1 MLAMMLVSGSSCA
14 QAQSNKEQ
22 AAASTSA
29 KPSPAIAEFC
39 KKLDQAMA
47 VLEKDP
53 ENIQKIG
60 DILEKS
66 TETLDKSQKLTAA
79 DKSALKK
86 SMNKAIEVIVKTQ
99 LKQAPEIANAL
110 ASMTEEQKKETIDL
124 ALKTATKEIDSRI
137 DACKTIEDFIGVAN
151 Q

>member
-1 MLAMMLVSGSSCA
+1 MMLVSGSSCA